1 MILAV
6 DSSALAL
13 LVNPAANP
21 PDDPATGKPV
31 EHARE
36 RVEYFIA
43 SLTASDTMIIP
54 TPVLAEALVRAEDG
68 GPGLLEALGGMARVK
83 VRPFG
88 ELAAIETAVMTREAI
103 QAGDKRGG
111 SEAAWQKVKVDRQ
124 VVAVARV
131 ERATRIYADD
141 HNLVAFAKRLGMDAF
156 STWDLQVPPVVD
168 NLFTVAGVP
177 MDAAEQEDVA
187 ADQETDGDVA
197 VPGVSAPEAGDDE
210 APPASILPE
219 AAEPAASSDVV
230 EPTET
235 SGERTDVAADAEE
248 GQEDPK

>member
-68 GPGLLEALGGMARVK
+68 VPDYWR
-83 VRPFG
+83 
-88 ELAAIETAVMTREAI
+88 
-103 QAGDKRGG
+103 
-111 SEAAWQKVKVDRQ
+111 SSAAWRGSRFVHL
-124 VVAVARV
+124 
-131 ERATRIYADD
+131 E
-141 HNLVAFAKRLGMDAF
+141 
-156 STWDLQVPPVVD
+156 SWPPSK
-168 NLFTVAGVP
+168 
-177 MDAAEQEDVA
+177 Q
-187 ADQETDGDVA
+187 
-197 VPGVSAPEAGDDE
+197 
-210 APPASILPE
+210 
-219 AAEPAASSDVV
+219 
-230 EPTET
+230 
-235 SGERTDVAADAEE
+235 R
-248 GQEDPK
+248 